1 MILSETEEML
11 VIIAAAFILMA
22 IIGNTIKDYRRMSRE
37 AKNKVAQRKKDEA
50 YVKAL
55 KDVIDKKTARLQQ
68 QLKEQNNE

>member
-1 MILSETEEML
+1 MILSDTEEML
-11 VIIAAAFILMA
+11 VIVAAVFILMA

-55 KDVIDKKTARLQQ
+55 KDVIDKKTESLQQ
-68 QLKEQNNE
+68 QIKKQNNE

>member
-50 YVKAL
+50 YVNAL
-55 KDVIDKKTARLQQ
+55 KAAVDKKTEE
-68 QLKEQNNE
+68 LKQHSRK